1 MLKELE
7 KEIKNFVNEV
17 RTSSN
22 WPNKS
27 WNPSPWTR
35 DFTYPT
41 INTFPTNNWPSEL
54 FPVNTYL
61 PKTTYNTYETNDTYY
76 LTFDLPGYSKVNLT
90 VGITDNELSIEGKK
104 EVGYG
109 ENSYTTSYN
118 ETVFLTPFEY
128 DSTKTSAEIKHGV
141 LTVTLPKNKKDK
153 RKTVTL
159 I

>member
-27 WNPSPWTR
+27 WNPTPWTR
-35 DFTYPT
+35 DFSYP
-41 INTFPTNNWPSEL
+41 IPNSTFPSNWPSEL
-54 FPVNTYL
+54 LPVNGYF
-61 PKTTYNTYETNDTYY
+61 PKTTYNKYETNENFY
-76 LTFDLPGYSKVNLT
+76 LTFDLPGYGKDSLT
-90 VGITDNELSIEGKK
+90 VEITDNVLTIEGKK

-118 ETVFLTPFEY
+118 ETVYLTSFEY
-128 DSTKTSAEIKHGV
+128 DSNKTSAEIKNGV
-141 LTVTLPKNKKDK
+141 LTVTLPKYKKDK